1 MRVPRTASRQAAE
14 SSSGSPSLRAKSF
27 AVPAGTTASGNPA
40 WPAAAATGAMLPSP
54 PATTTRSAPDSTAA
68 ATSSMPNRLTSAP
81 NDASRS
87 AHSAGSLA
95 PERSF
100 ATSATR
106 VTTRADPACVFLD
119 AFDPAMLLAPMG
131 AQARVF
137 VTRKLPGDALDRLRA
152 EHDVEVWP
160 ERLPPPREE
169 LMARAPE
176 VEGLLSL
183 LTDPVDAELIQ
194 AAPRLRA
201 ISNYAV
207 GVDNVDVEA
216 AAARGIP
223 VGNTPD
229 VLTESTADL
238 ALALMLGIARRLA
251 EGEAFVKAGEWATWE
266 PDLMLGRDLHGAT
279 VGIVGHGRIGQAV
292 GRRLEGF
299 GCEVLT
305 NTRTGGVSLEEL
317 LERADFVTLHCP
329 LTPDTR
335 GLIDA
340 GALRRMKPTAYLV
353 NTARGPVVD
362 TEALAAALAAG
373 ELAGAALDV
382 TDPEPL
388 PGDHPLL
395 AAPNLLVVPHIAS
408 ATHATRGRMADIAVD
423 NLLAGLA
430 GEPMPH
436 SVTPRAP

>member
-1 MRVPRTASRQAAE
+1 
-14 SSSGSPSLRAKSF
+14 
-27 AVPAGTTASGNPA
+27 
-40 WPAAAATGAMLPSP
+40 
-54 PATTTRSAPDSTAA
+54 
-68 ATSSMPNRLTSAP
+68 
-81 NDASRS
+81 
-87 AHSAGSLA
+87 
-95 PERSF
+95 
-100 ATSATR
+100 
-106 VTTRADPACVFLD
+106 
-119 AFDPAMLLAPMG
+119 MG

-137 VTRKLPGDALDRLRA
+137 VTRRLPGGALERLEA
-152 EHDVEVWP
+152 EHEVEVWP
-160 ERLPPPREE
+160 DRLPPPRDE
-169 LMARAPE
+169 LLARAPE
-176 VEGLLSL
+176 LEGLLSL
-183 LTDPVDAELIQ
+183 LTDPVDAELIE

-216 AAARGIP
+216 ATARGIP

-251 EGEAFVKAGEWATWE
+251 EGQAFVHAGEWKTWE
-266 PDLMLGRDLHGAT
+266 PELMLGRDLHGST

-292 GRRLEGF
+292 GRRLRGF
-299 GCEVLT
+299 GCEVVT
-305 NTRTGGVSLEEL
+305 TSRSGGVPLEEL
-317 LERADFVTLHCP
+317 LERSDFVTLHCP

-335 GLIDA
+335 ELIGTA
-340 GALRRMKPTAYLV
+340 ALGRMKPTAYLV

-362 TEALAAALAAG
+362 TDALARALSDN
-373 ELAGAALDV
+373 EIAGAALDV

-395 AAPNLLVVPHIAS
+395 RAPNLLVVPHIAS
-408 ATHATRGRMADIAVD
+408 ATHATRGRMADMAVD

-436 SVTPRAP
+436 QVNPPAP

>member
-1 MRVPRTASRQAAE
+1 
-14 SSSGSPSLRAKSF
+14 
-27 AVPAGTTASGNPA
+27 
-40 WPAAAATGAMLPSP
+40 
-54 PATTTRSAPDSTAA
+54 
-68 ATSSMPNRLTSAP
+68 
-81 NDASRS
+81 
-87 AHSAGSLA
+87 
-95 PERSF
+95 
-100 ATSATR
+100 
-106 VTTRADPACVFLD
+106 
-119 AFDPAMLLAPMG
+119 MG

-137 VTRKLPGDALDRLRA
+137 VTRRLPGDALARLQA
-152 EHDVEVWP
+152 AHDVEVWP

-169 LMARAPE
+169 LLARAPE
-176 VEGLLSL
+176 LEGLLSL
-183 LTDPVDAELIQ
+183 LTDPVDAELIE
-194 AAPRLRA
+194 AAPKLRA

-216 AAARGIP
+216 ASARGIP

-251 EGEAFVKAGEWATWE
+251 EGEAFVKAGEWVTWE
-266 PDLMLGRDLHGAT
+266 PGLMLGRDVHGAT

-305 NTRTGGVSLEEL
+305 NGRSGGVPLEEL
-317 LERADFVTLHCP
+317 LERSDFVTLHCP
-329 LTPDTR
+329 LTPETR

-340 GALRRMKPTAYLV
+340 EALRRMKATAYLV

-362 TEALAAALAAG
+362 TKALARALHAG

-388 PGDHPLL
+388 PADHPLL
-395 AAPNLLVVPHIAS
+395 DAPNLLVVPHIAS

-423 NLLAGLA
+423 NLLAGLS
-430 GEPMPH
+430 GDPMPH
-436 SVTPRAP
+436 QVTPR